1 MGSGNN
7 DTAEMAIGGLLLALQ
22 KSRPRSTV
30 YLFTDGD
37 AKDWE
42 RYKEALTLIYNKKI
56 TVYVVR
62 SDRGTPK
69 GREGMNSSVYFLIS
83 AKSGGQV
90 LYGNKTD
97 VGRLLELTANLAS
110 SSDVTL
116 LSIDSSTPALS
127 PYGHNW
133 TVLVDSS
140 VNAMT
145 VSVSGSDPS
154 IFLFDQNNIRVK
166 VSSFNS
172 IQLASIAVVQWL
184 HPTAGRMT
192 VQVMAESSY
201 TLRVKGLSS
210 LDLQYRFVV
219 PERIEH
225 FGYYPVRGRPR
236 AGSALS
242 FTDIVL
248 SISWFIIIMV
258 SLLGDSVYISLTVVG
273 LTSDQRVE
281 RLFLQEENG
290 TVIDTV
296 LVEKLNDTNYRYM
309 TVDALTVPEV
319 SFQVGL
325 EGTEI
330 STGASFKRI
339 DVTVVIPSRFR
350 VVLQTDS
357 KTVFKQGTTS
367 TVRFLVQ
374 NGPDA
379 PPDTFSFNITDELD
393 LVSTSTYSI
402 LSLGSNENRSVEVR
416 FRVPACFWFTGI
428 NTVTVTVDSE
438 TSDAYTSLTMA
449 TFIDSDVYHAHGKE
463 VLSETQFIAY
473 LLISVQYVDNEAP
486 VCVLQSVGNCSFAG
500 DTCNSTWRVEWHV
513 LDRISPIYQI
523 KPLPSFN
530 TTTVQYDR
538 SRSNS
543 SNQWISVTAD
553 IPCCDNGTILT
564 VIDFSG
570 NKVNC
575 SVTKESKEPRCTTTC
590 RNGGKC
596 RERDR
601 CACLGGYFGKRCE
614 NGKNNLKY

>member
-1 MGSGNN
+1 MHATTDPEEFKRIIAGITVRSGNN
-7 DTAEMAIGGLLLALQ
+7 DKAEMAIGGLLLALQ

-97 VGRLLELTANLAS
+97 IGRLLELTANLAS

-127 PYGHNW
+127 PHGHNW

-145 VSVSGSDPS
+145 VSVSGSNPS
-154 IFLFDQNNIRVK
+154 IFLFDQNNVRVN

-172 IQLASIAVVQWL
+172 IQLSTIAVVQWL

-201 TLRVKGLSS
+201 TLRVNALSS

-219 PERIEH
+219 PETKDH
-225 FGYYPVRGRPR
+225 FGYFPVRGRPR
-236 AGSALS
+236 AGSALPV
-242 FTDIVL
+242 TDVVL
-248 SISWFIIIMV
+248 SISWFIITMV

-273 LTSDQRVE
+273 LTSDQTVE
-281 RLFLQEENG
+281 QVFLQEENG
-290 TVIDTV
+290 TVIDTA
-296 LVEKLNDTNYRYM
+296 LVEKLNGTNYRYI
-309 TVDALTVPEV
+309 TVDALTIPGV

-325 EGTEI
+325 EGTEV

-339 DVTVVIPSRFR
+339 DVIVVTPTRFR

-357 KTVFKQGTTS
+357 RTVFKQGTAS

-374 NGPDA
+374 NGVDA
-379 PPDTFSFNITDELD
+379 PPDTFSFNTTDELN
-393 LVSTSTYSI
+393 LSSMQSPYNFNLESNQNHSI
-402 LSLGSNENRSVEVR
+402 EVI
-416 FRVPACFWFTGI
+416 FRVPPCFWFTGT
-428 NTVTVTVDSE
+428 NRVTVTVDSD
-438 TSDAYTSLTMA
+438 TSDVFTSLVME
-449 TFIDSDVYHAHGKE
+449 TFIDSE
-463 VLSETQFIAY
+463 V
-473 LLISVQYVDNEAP
+473 
-486 VCVLQSVGNCSFAG
+486 
-500 DTCNSTWRVEWHV
+500 
-513 LDRISPIYQI
+513 
-523 KPLPSFN
+523 
-530 TTTVQYDR
+530 
-538 SRSNS
+538 
-543 SNQWISVTAD
+543 
-553 IPCCDNGTILT
+553 
-564 VIDFSG
+564 
-570 NKVNC
+570 
-575 SVTKESKEPRCTTTC
+575 
-590 RNGGKC
+590 
-596 RERDR
+596 
-601 CACLGGYFGKRCE
+601 
-614 NGKNNLKY
+614 